1 MQIRLSLM
9 IYAATMFAV
18 SPALAQRQDGM
29 HGHHGHHGHH
39 GVKNGSDHSGHN
51 GSDHSGHNGH
61 GDHDG
66 DDDDDDQGEDESG
79 HGRGHSNLVLATP
92 EVTAAVAQATSSVT
106 SALSARSLMT
116 SSGVVIP
123 ASAQAYTYSV
133 LVADPSQSASTSAIS
148 AALSRAGPAAN
159 AIVPSLIRSFSG
171 LSSHPARLPATL
183 SEYNRFTQA
192 ASAEFISNPPPEFLA
207 LHAVLTQLT
216 AAAGKAK

>member
-18 SPALAQRQDGM
+18 SPALAQRQDGT

-51 GSDHSGHNGH
+51 NSDHSGDNGH
-61 GDHDG
+61 GDDDG
-66 DDDDDDQGEDESG
+66 DDDDDDQGENEQGNG
-79 HGRGHSNLVLATP
+79 HRNLVLATP
-92 EVTAAVAQATSSVT
+92 AVIAAVAQATSSVT

-116 SSGVVIP
+116 PSGEVIS

-133 LVADPSQSASTSAIS
+133 LVADPGQSASTSAIS
-148 AALSRAGPAAN
+148 AALSSAGPAAN
-159 AIVPSLIRSFSG
+159 AVVPSLVRSFSG
-171 LSSHPARLPATL
+171 LSSHPTQLPVAL

-192 ASAEFISNPPPEFLA
+192 ASAEFISNPPPEFVA
-207 LHAVLTQLT
+207 LHVVLAQLT
-216 AAAGKAK
+216 AAAGKPK